1 VTVNVNMKL
10 DLKDFLLADYQLKAK
25 YLTDHF
31 SRMWTRF
38 NFFLTIESALLGIS
52 FHKDYSAHSM
62 FISLTGMTLSV
73 AWYYFGI
80 TDNYLVD
87 VYRKQTGQVYYL
99 LMKIVEPSME
109 SIATEDQFGVFSY
122 VGDVK
127 NQYFDCEAQ
136 IKDIKPNFFQR
147 RYKKFSVTELAVA
160 FPVIFLIIWLVR
172 ISTLK

>member
-1 VTVNVNMKL
+1 MSGNTKP
-10 DLKDFLLADYQLKAK
+10 DLKEFLLADYQLKAR

-52 FHKDYSAHSM
+52 FHKDYSTHSV
-62 FISLTGMTLSV
+62 FISLTGLALSV

-99 LMKIVEPSME
+99 LMRIAEPSLPG
-109 SIATEDQFGVFSY
+109 ITTEDQFRVFSY

-127 NQYFDCEAQ
+127 NQYFDCDEK
-136 IKDIKPNFFQR
+136 IKDIKRNFFQT
-147 RYKKFSVTELAVA
+147 RYEKFSVTELAVA

-172 ISTLK
+172 IS